1 MLVRDI
7 FDKFN
12 NISSYIECFKRITKS
27 EFKAYFPDE
36 IDKYLK
42 IPVCLQAFRSE
53 SIFVERF
60 KYEILLRKISKV
72 IIEEFSTKEKCN
84 IIDIG
89 AHIGDNALVWAI
101 LSQAKDGK
109 VLAIDPSDRNLN
121 WIKKIAQENLI
132 RNILTKKAL
141 ASSSEGN
148 DLFIKIGWLH
158 HASFSNVPSSK
169 DSVPFY
175 STTLDKIKNE
185 SLEKSTL
192 LLHIDVEG
200 MELEVM
206 SGALNILKNESPF
219 IIFENHLIEKKAQ
232 LNKIEE
238 LLTYF
243 EYSIFMI
250 NEIIPKCKLD
260 CRNFLAIPKK
270 EKVDIKEL
278 NKKISLI
285 RNTEKYGFYAYPAMP
300 TENSIIEYK

>member
-1 MLVRDI
+1 MLVRNI
-7 FDKFN
+7 FDKFK
-12 NISSYIECFKRITKS
+12 NISSYFECFKRITKS

-42 IPVCLQAFRSE
+42 IPICLQAFRSE

-60 KYEILLRKISKV
+60 KYEILLRKVSKV
-72 IIEEFSTKEKCN
+72 IIEEFSSKEKCN

-89 AHIGDNALVWAI
+89 AHIGDNALVWASI
-101 LSQAKDGK
+101 SQAKEGK
-109 VLAIDPSDRNLN
+109 VLAIDPSERNLN
-121 WIKKIAQENLI
+121 WIKKIAKENLI
-132 RNILTKKAL
+132 KNIVTKKAL

-148 DLFIKIGWLH
+148 DLFLKIGWIH
-158 HASFSNVPSSK
+158 HASFSKFPSSK
-169 DSVPFY
+169 DSAPFN
-175 STTLDKIKNE
+175 STTLDKIKSE
-185 SLEKSTL
+185 TLKKSTL

-219 IIFENHLIEKKAQ
+219 IIFENHLIEQKAE
-232 LNKIEE
+232 LKKIEE
-238 LLTYF
+238 LLTSL

-260 CRNFLAIPKK
+260 CRNFLAIPNK
-270 EKVDIKEL
+270 ENVNLKDF
-278 NKKISLI
+278 NKKISLL
-285 RNTEKYGFYAYPAMP
+285 RNTEKYGLYAYPAMP